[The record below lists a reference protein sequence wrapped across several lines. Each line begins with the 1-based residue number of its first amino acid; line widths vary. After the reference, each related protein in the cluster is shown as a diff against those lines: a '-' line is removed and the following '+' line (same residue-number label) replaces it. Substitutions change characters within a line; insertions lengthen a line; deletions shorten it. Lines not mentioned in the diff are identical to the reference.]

1 MRSPS
6 SSSSQTNEE
15 TSRETLMNKILQWS
29 ELKDDKNVAE
39 EVRKFAQIIRND
51 YFNIVKYIKKG
62 ELVIVRFP
70 GKKRKQI
77 ILCRY

>member
-1 MRSPS
+1 MRAPS
-6 SSSSQTNEE
+6 STASQTNEE

-29 ELKDDKNVAE
+29 ELKDDKYVAD

-70 GKKRKQI
+70 GKKSLQI
-77 ILCRY
+77 MSFRY